1 MPKKYLDFSGLTAY
15 DVRIKNL
22 ISGSTKYVSDALDN
36 EIKRAKQMEMSL
48 FTAFSAITEVN
59 YGSGQTN
66 ATSIFLPYET
76 ADLYGNSVNV
86 NDALKY
92 AAPDPT
98 LSNLGR
104 SAEAKVTGDKLKK
117 LENQM
122 NNYTI
127 AEAMSEEDYLNLTSK
142 DNNTIYILYEE

>member
-1 MPKKYLDFSGLTAY
+1 MAKKFLDFSGLTAY
-15 DVRIKNL
+15 DVRIKNF
-22 ISGSTKYVSDALDN
+22 ISGSTKEVSDALDN
-36 EIKRAKQMEMSL
+36 EITRAKQMEMSIL
-48 FTAFSAITEVN
+48 ATFSAITEVN

-66 ATSIFLPYET
+66 ATSIFLPSET

-92 AAPDPT
+92 SAPDST

-104 SAEAKVTGDKLKK
+104 SAEAKVTGDKIRR
-117 LENQM
+117 LESQM

-127 AEAMSEEDYLNLTSK
+127 AKAMSEEDYLNLISK

>member
-1 MPKKYLDFSGLTAY
+1 M
-15 DVRIKNL
+15 
-22 ISGSTKYVSDALDN
+22 
-36 EIKRAKQMEMSL
+36 QMEASIL
-48 FTAFSAITEVN
+48 ATFSAITEAD

-66 ATSIFLPYET
+66 ATSIFLPSET
-76 ADLYGNSVNV
+76 AQLYGTSANV

-92 AAPDPT
+92 AAPDDT
-98 LSNLGR
+98 LTHLGR
-104 SAEAKVTGDKLKK
+104 SAEAKVTGEKIRK

-127 AEAMSEEDYLNLTSK
+127 AKAMSEDDYLNLTSK

>member
-22 ISGSTKYVSDALDN
+22 ISGSTKEVSDAIED
-36 EIKRAKQMEMSL
+36 ERTRAMQMEMSL
-48 FTAFSAITEVN
+48 FATFSAITEVN

-66 ATSIFLPYET
+66 ATSIFLPSET
-76 ADLYGNSVNV
+76 VPLYNATNL
-86 NDALKY
+86 NDALKNS
-92 AAPDPT
+92 APDDT
-98 LSNLGR
+98 LTRSGR
-104 SAEAKVTGDKLKK
+104 SAEAKVTGEKITK
-117 LENQM
+117 LEKQM

-127 AEAMSEEDYLNLTSK
+127 ATAMSEEDYLNLTSK

>member
-1 MPKKYLDFSGLTAY
+1 MPKKYVDFSGLTAY

-22 ISGSTKYVSDALDN
+22 ISGSTKEVSDAIED
-36 EIKRAKQMEMSL
+36 ERTRAMQMEMSL
-48 FTAFSAITEVN
+48 FATFSAITEVN

-66 ATSIFLPYET
+66 ATSIFLPSET

-92 AAPDPT
+92 SAPDPT

-104 SAEAKVTGDKLKK
+104 SAEAKVTGEKIRK

-127 AEAMSEEDYLNLTSK
+127 AKAMSEEDYLNLASK

>member
-1 MPKKYLDFSGLTAY
+1 
-15 DVRIKNL
+15 
-22 ISGSTKYVSDALDN
+22 
-36 EIKRAKQMEMSL
+36 MEMSL
-48 FTAFSAITEVN
+48 LATFSAITEVN
-59 YGSGQTN
+59 HGSGQTN
-66 ATSIFLPYET
+66 ATSIFLPSET

-92 AAPDPT
+92 SAPDPT

-104 SAEAKVTGDKLKK
+104 SAEAKVTGDKLTK

-122 NNYTI
+122 NDYTI
-127 AEAMSEEDYLNLTSK
+127 AKAMSEEDYLNLASK

>member
-1 MPKKYLDFSGLTAY
+1 MSKKYLDFSGLTAY

-22 ISGSTKYVSDALDN
+22 ISGSTKEVSDAIED
-36 EIKRAKQMEMSL
+36 ERTRAMQMEASIL
-48 FTAFSAITEVN
+48 ATFSAITEVN

-66 ATSIFLPYET
+66 ATSIFLPSET
-76 ADLYGNSVNV
+76 AQLYGSSANV

-92 AAPDPT
+92 AAPDAT
-98 LSNLGR
+98 LTRFGR
-104 SAEAKVTGDKLKK
+104 SAEAKVTGEKITK
-117 LENQM
+117 LEKQM

-127 AEAMSEEDYLNLTSK
+127 ATAMSEEDYLNLTSK

>member
-1 MPKKYLDFSGLTAY
+1 MSKKYLDFSGLTAY

-22 ISGSTKYVSDALDN
+22 ISGSTKEVSDALDN
-36 EIKRAKQMEMSL
+36 EIVRAKQMEMSIL
-48 FTAFSAITEVN
+48 TTFSAITEVN

-66 ATSIFLPYET
+66 ATSIFLPSET

-92 AAPDPT
+92 SAPDPT

-104 SAEAKVTGDKLKK
+104 SAEAKVTGDKLTK

-127 AEAMSEEDYLNLTSK
+127 AKAMSEEDYLNLASK

>member
-1 MPKKYLDFSGLTAY
+1 MSKKYLDFSGLTAY

-22 ISGSTKYVSDALDN
+22 ISGSTKEVSDALAN
-36 EIKRAKQMEMSL
+36 EIKRATQMEMSL
-48 FTAFSAITEVN
+48 LSTFSAITEVN

-66 ATSIFLPYET
+66 ATSIFLPSET
-76 ADLYGNSVNV
+76 AKLYGSSANV
-86 NDALKY
+86 NDALKW
-92 AAPDPT
+92 AAPDAT
-98 LSNLGR
+98 LTLFGR
-104 SAEAKVTGDKLKK
+104 SAEAQVTGEKIRK

-127 AEAMSEEDYLNLTSK
+127 ARAMSEEDYLNLVSK